1 MLITRISR
9 SFILFVMNRYRI
21 PLILQCLVFLIP
33 INIYV
38 IGDWLGTGVQWALLR
53 YQQTYLGNSLILV
66 TKDINYVLT
75 GVISGRS
82 GLSYMLWAAG
92 VLLFIIAIVLV
103 VFANINEDSG
113 MIRKASLVTIIGAVL
128 LTVSVIMQYG
138 IFFNSQSGFAIPVGI
153 PVILIIGWW
162 MYQEKY
168 EPDRDE
174 DEPEDEKTA
183 GPE

>member
-1 MLITRISR
+1 
-9 SFILFVMNRYRI
+9 MNRYRI

-53 YQQTYLGNSLILV
+53 YQETYLGNSLILV

-92 VLLFIIAIVLV
+92 VLLFIIAVVLV
-103 VFANINEDSG
+103 VLANIEEDSG
-113 MIRKASLVTIIGAVL
+113 MIRKASLVTITGAVL
-128 LTVSVIMQYG
+128 LTVSVIIQYG

-162 MYQEKY
+162 MYREGSGDN
-168 EPDRDE
+168 ETD
-174 DEPEDEKTA
+174 DEPGDENHDESGDEKVT
-183 GPE
+183 GSQ

>member
-1 MLITRISR
+1 MKRL
-9 SFILFVMNRYRI
+9 RI

-53 YQQTYLGNSLILV
+53 YQQTYMGNSLILV
-66 TKDINYVLT
+66 TKDITYVLT

-82 GLSYMLWAAG
+82 AVSYTLWAAG
-92 VLLFIIAIVLV
+92 VLFFIIATILV
-103 VFANINEDSG
+103 ILANTDENSE
-113 MIRKASLVTIIGAVL
+113 MIRKASLVTISGAVF
-128 LTVSVIMQYG
+128 LTTAVIMQYG
-138 IFFNSQSGFAIPVGI
+138 IFFTSQSGFAIPVGV

-168 EPDRDE
+168 EPDLKD
-174 DEPEDEKTA
+174 DEPEVEKTA

>member
-1 MLITRISR
+1 
-9 SFILFVMNRYRI
+9 MNRYRI

-66 TKDINYVLT
+66 TKDITYVLT

-82 GLSYMLWAAG
+82 GISYILWTAG
-92 VLLFIIAIVLV
+92 VLLFIIATILAIL
-103 VFANINEDSG
+103 ANIDEESSLVW
-113 MIRKASLVTIIGAVL
+113 KASLFTITGGIL
-128 LTVSVIMQYG
+128 LALSIIMQYG
-138 IFFNSQSGFAIPVGI
+138 ILFSSQSGFAIPVGVPI
-153 PVILIIGWW
+153 ILIIGWW

-168 EPDRDE
+168 EEDAKDE
-174 DEPEDEKTA
+174 ELGDK
-183 GPE
+183 